1 MFLLVGKDVELV
13 LSPTSS
19 SVIRGESNVLRYVA
33 RRFGLFQSNHT
44 EKVTASLEELMDSLY
59 HEKLWGSF
67 SIASTLEPALK
78 SKPFLGDKSMSTTD
92 LYAYSL
98 AVNEKGKWSQA
109 IKDWMKR
116 CEEALKGT

>member
-1 MFLLVGKDVELV
+1 
-13 LSPTSS
+13 
-19 SVIRGESNVLRYVA
+19 
-33 RRFGLFQSNHT
+33 
-44 EKVTASLEELMDSLY
+44 MDSLY

-67 SIASTLEPALK
+67 SIASTLEPTLK

-98 AVNEKGKWSQA
+98 AVNEKGKSSQA